1 MSKEDKGLP
10 ETMNTYLK
18 SVIRAKGNGGSGEK
32 QVFRMTKR
40 AVLEMHP
47 RILFMILTK
56 GEKHTNVVTGLPEDT
71 QLVGVFYNHQNHK
84 LNIVVESEEFDP
96 ILEGEKLP
104 VLDPITA
111 TEYDCPFMGEDGE
124 TVNDL
129 QLRIQEVD
137 GIFLEMET
145 AKGLPNYSGAKAK
158 IKALLWGPIDNGE

>member
-10 ETMNTYLK
+10 EVLGSYMK
-18 SVIRAKGNGGSGEK
+18 SVIKAKGNGGSGEK

-40 AVLEMHP
+40 AILEVAP
-47 RILFMILTK
+47 SIFFKVLTK
-56 GEKHTNVVTGLPEDT
+56 GERHTNVVTGLPEDT
-71 QLVGVFYNHQNHK
+71 ILVGIFYNHLNHK

-104 VLDPITA
+104 VLPPITA

-124 TVNDL
+124 SVSDL
-129 QLRIQEVD
+129 HLRIRRLD
-137 GIFLEMET
+137 DIFLEMET

-158 IKALLWGPIDNGE
+158 IKALLWGPMNNGE